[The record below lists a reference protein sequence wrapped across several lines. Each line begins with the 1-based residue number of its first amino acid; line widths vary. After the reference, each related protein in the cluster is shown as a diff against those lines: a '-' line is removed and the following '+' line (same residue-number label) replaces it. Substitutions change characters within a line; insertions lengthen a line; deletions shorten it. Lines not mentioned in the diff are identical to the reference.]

1 MRFLLGLLLIFSTLF
16 SQNLQSDFSE
26 EFGYKEE
33 KKDLFYEYNSF
44 MTNVN
49 DTVYTYIFNPLAKGY
64 EDIVAQDI
72 RIGISNAYANIKF
85 PIRFINNILQFKF
98 QNSFVEL
105 ERFVINSSLGF
116 LGFGDV
122 AKTQFGLDA
131 KKEDF
136 GQTLGY
142 YGFNNTPHIVLP
154 LLGPSNLRDIFGMGG
169 DYFANPLSYVENR
182 GNLLANDEESTYVKA
197 FDTLNENSFNYKR
210 YESIKKDSLNLYIL
224 LRDAY
229 EQKRDREISE

>member
-72 RIGISNAYANIKF
+72 RIGISNAYENIKF

-98 QNSFVEL
+98 
-105 ERFVINSSLGF
+105 
-116 LGFGDV
+116 
-122 AKTQFGLDA
+122 KT
-131 KKEDF
+131 
-136 GQTLGY
+136 
-142 YGFNNTPHIVLP
+142 
-154 LLGPSNLRDIFGMGG
+154 LL
-169 DYFANPLSYVENR
+169 
-182 GNLLANDEESTYVKA
+182 
-197 FDTLNENSFNYKR
+197 
-210 YESIKKDSLNLYIL
+210 LNLKDL
-224 LRDAY
+224 SLTHLWGF
-229 EQKRDREISE
+229 